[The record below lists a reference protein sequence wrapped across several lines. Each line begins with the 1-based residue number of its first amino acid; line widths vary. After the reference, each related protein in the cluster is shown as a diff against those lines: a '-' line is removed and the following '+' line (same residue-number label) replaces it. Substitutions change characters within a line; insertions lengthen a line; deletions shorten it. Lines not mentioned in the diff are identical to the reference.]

1 MLKETTQASNVSFH
15 TNKIEDKKKKDV
27 QAKIIGVEK
36 KTQRQSMKQK
46 LVVELNKINELLPR
60 LILKVTQQS
69 KNIRN
74 ERVVITTGLK
84 TLERQ

>member
-1 MLKETTQASNVSFH
+1 
-15 TNKIEDKKKKDV
+15 
-27 QAKIIGVEK
+27 
-36 KTQRQSMKQK
+36 MKQK
-46 LVVELNKINELLPR
+46 LVVELNKINEHLPR